1 MVNTLQEGDNGLVR
15 LDYSDLLSKILKVLQ
30 NQQTKKPF
38 SLSEDGKRL
47 LIDIDEIAFQVA
59 SSTVAN
65 PLGASASSAKS
76 ATVNLSRGLKPHFI
90 SLVQQIRDCLKQHI
104 EATLPQEEGKNITIE
119 AFIENLAT
127 PLKEFEGEAKN
138 IGFKYNFGKKY
149 EKLQKQRLSLQP
161 QTNSSNPLLKFHK
174 ATITVEIPVENT
186 RKFDEQI
193 QSSLKKYIELKF
205 SPNQQEDLNYILD
218 DLVEDLRSN
227 NNKLDLY
234 RLKRLMD
241 TEALGKLQREAKIK
255 YLEFLKEHL
264 GERKDVIYLE
274 DLIRRLRLIEEYI
287 NEVEKEDGHYE
298 VNYAG
303 INVNYREI
311 FSRAEAFQELPIIPV
326 IAGYLGETR
335 DENQGKQQFIFGLK
349 LKLGGKVHARGGMPV
364 IDYYLNLLDSN
375 SQEHQEELADP
386 SKKESF
392 VRKVLKVAL
401 LYYFVFA
408 GIDPSTKGYT
418 PESDLEYDPR
428 ATFEEKVL
436 PILKG
441 SDENKKQNI
450 LRGIKKGLEQY
461 KASEKI
467 EKLKKLLLNILDK
480 PSSLP
485 TRNYPLHI
493 SVKKGILEED
503 FKEID
508 DKSTLFKSILSQNT
522 RAALK
527 YISVGNSRADNT
539 SLYFISANIQ
549 ISEIQY
555 FSTDDSESFSM
566 EYDLRNVYT
575 IPVILVPQEKNCMR
589 IAENILSLD
598 EKSKENSGKSKNL
611 LEFTYNYKR
620 LREQIFTNKVQNSR
634 NINPSQA
641 FVYRVTFALLA
652 YTSLKILFDSSKR
665 RLFIPILR
673 LHLSD
678 KQNPSPEEEFMRSIF
693 LVLSHLLN
701 ERHRSNSQG
710 FCIKGSNEFKVRN
723 GLSSLYSILPKQ
735 FKFSTSSTEHQLDKL
750 AIIVV
755 SSRES
760 DRSKGNDYKI
770 ANLMGEIVGVQRERQ
785 ENGDRTIRLYMIG
798 TFSDNYGSQDIHS
811 HPDVLIDKVNELY
824 QQGFRHFLY
833 IAKSP
838 YSNTLNMTRTEEDEE
853 LYFMSKAVLGKLK
866 GEREDL
872 KIYPVF
878 FDKYYA
884 VKLQSITASSLYIQD
899 IAELE
904 TLVKDPSKQS
914 VVFFN
919 LFNGIQVGDEKYYNG
934 VISYATL
941 LNIYEGVLDDK
952 DIRMGLMY
960 DNSLKNEL
968 LQFLTLYHFSRYEAD
983 STKYRNINF
992 KLDPYEKLIGDDS
1005 VGALSIFKHMAGGV
1019 KFNSLAFLTEVRKA
1033 LNVQPESEVQVESE
1047 DT

>member
-38 SLSEDGKRL
+38 SLSEDGNRL

-104 EATLPQEEGKNITIE
+104 ESTLPQQEEKNITIE
-119 AFIENLAT
+119 AFMGNLAT

-161 QTNSSNPLLKFHK
+161 QTDSSNPLLKFHK
-174 ATITVEIPVENT
+174 LTITVENT
-186 RKFDEQI
+186 RKFDEQL
-193 QSSLKKYIELKF
+193 QSGLKNFIDLHF

-218 DLVEDLRSN
+218 DLVEEDKS
-227 NNKLDLY
+227 DIY

-287 NEVEKEDGHYE
+287 NDLEKEDGHYE

-303 INVNYREI
+303 INANYREI
-311 FSRAEAFQELPIIPV
+311 FSRAEAFQELPIIPLIV
-326 IAGYLGETR
+326 GYLGETT

-375 SQEHQEELADP
+375 SQEHQEELAEP

-392 VRKVLKVAL
+392 VRKILKVAL

-408 GIDPSTKGYT
+408 GIAPSTKGYT
-418 PESDLEYDPR
+418 PESDLEYDPKIV
-428 ATFEEKVL
+428 FEEKVL

-441 SDENKKQNI
+441 SDENKKQSI
-450 LRGIKKGLEQY
+450 LRGIKKGLEEY
-461 KASEKI
+461 KASDKI

-493 SVKKGILEED
+493 SVKQGILEQE
-503 FKEID
+503 F
-508 DKSTLFKSILSQNT
+508 STINKNSTFFKSILRENQK
-522 RAALK
+522 AALK
-527 YISVGNSRADNT
+527 YISVANPSVDTNSLCT
-539 SLYFISANIQ
+539 LSANLQ
-549 ISEIQY
+549 ISEIHY
-555 FSTDDSESFSM
+555 FSTEDSQSFSM
-566 EYDLRNVYT
+566 EYDLRKIDT
-575 IPVILVPQEKNCMR
+575 IPILVVPQEENCR
-589 IAENILSLD
+589 KIYGQSFKQ
-598 EKSKENSGKSKNL
+598 EKLLVFNYNHQRLKDKIFKNL
-611 LEFTYNYKR
+611 E
-620 LREQIFTNKVQNSR
+620 S
-634 NINPSQA
+634 SHA
-641 FVYRVTFALLA
+641 FIYRVTFSLLA

-693 LVLSHLLN
+693 SVLSHLLN

-710 FCIKGSNEFKVRN
+710 FCIKDINQFKVRN

-735 FKFSTSSTEHQLDKL
+735 FKFSASSTEYQLDKL

-770 ANLMGEIVGVQRERQ
+770 ANLMGEIVGLQRERL
-785 ENGDRTIRLYMIG
+785 ENGDDTIRLYMIG

-866 GEREDL
+866 GQREDL

-952 DIRMGLMY
+952 DIRLGLMY

-983 STKYRNINF
+983 STKSRNINF
-992 KLDPYEKLIGDDS
+992 KLDPYEKLIGEDS
-1005 VGALSIFKHMAGGV
+1005 VGALSIFKHMTGGV

-1047 DT
+1047 DK